1 MDDKEFNALRL
12 RASLCPGAETDW
24 APAETTHWIALHACK
39 DELRSKVSKTL
50 AALEAVNADK
60 SLSFEGKKA
69 AKAKLAAQSLDEL
82 EQAESL
88 TKAEAAVRAQL
99 DRWAQKIAAHVKP
112 AEDHSQAVLAAQIRQ
127 RVSDMR
133 ENRLEFLRKHA
144 AADPSIASAL
154 LEAPAFLSN
163 LNETE
168 LTLLRNEVEKKFL
181 GEEVVEAKSATER
194 AYSDCVAAQRAA
206 KAMIVAAAGLNG
218 AAKAPAKVT

>member
-1 MDDKEFNALRL
+1 MLADHGDTVAMRYLYLRPRNLDRRNGFMRVPTVDTGEISVARETYSWRTWEKELRPMDDKEFNALRL

-82 EQAESL
+82 EQAKSL

-99 DRWAQKIAAHVKP
+99 DRWAHKIAAHVKP

-133 ENRLEFLRKHA
+133 ENRLEFLR
-144 AADPSIASAL
+144 SMLRLTRAS
-154 LEAPAFLSN
+154 P
-163 LNETE
+163 
-168 LTLLRNEVEKKFL
+168 R
-181 GEEVVEAKSATER
+181 R
-194 AYSDCVAAQRAA
+194 C
-206 KAMIVAAAGLNG
+206 
-218 AAKAPAKVT
+218 